1 MTMTAN
7 TNIPGQI
14 KIAMAD
20 VRAISSGGGSL
31 ADITFTVNSYASI
44 GAETPLQ
51 LVDTKLYDELGSIIP
66 VNTENGKVKIIQSCI
81 KGDVNNDGN
90 IKSNDATLI
99 LRIAAGLPEPDDYQK
114 CAADVNGDG
123 YTRSN
128 DALIVLRKAVGL
140 EAPAKDFIADR
151 RIRVSLSEVYGL
163 KGETVVVPVIVD
175 NADTLSCGD
184 MSISYD
190 STVLRAIDVLLSDG
204 LLTATNITQPGLIHI
219 SFAGTDKLKDERL
232 VEIKFEVLTDGISPL
247 AFKSVELYG
256 NDALPL
262 NSNTINKQFRS
273 WAVAPGR
280 DTLLQNYPNPF
291 NPETWI
297 PYHLHEANEVVI
309 RIHNVTG
316 ELIRELKLGYKPA
329 GIYSSQDRSA
339 YWDGKN
345 ESGEY
350 VSSGVYFYT
359 IKAGDFTA
367 TKKMII
373 QK

>member
-1 MTMTAN
+1 MFLFA
-7 TNIPGQI
+7 
-14 KIAMAD
+14 
-20 VRAISSGGGSL
+20 VC
-31 ADITFTVNSYASI
+31 
-44 GAETPLQ
+44 
-51 LVDTKLYDELGSIIP
+51 DTG
-66 VNTENGKVKIIQSCI
+66 
-81 KGDVNNDGN
+81 
-90 IKSNDATLI
+90 
-99 LRIAAGLPEPDDYQK
+99 
-114 CAADVNGDG
+114 
-123 YTRSN
+123 
-128 DALIVLRKAVGL
+128 
-140 EAPAKDFIADR
+140 
-151 RIRVSLSEVYGL
+151 RIRVSLSEAHGL
-163 KGETVVVPVIVD
+163 KGETVTVPIIVD
-175 NADTLSCGD
+175 NTDTLSCGD
-184 MSISYD
+184 MSITYD
-190 STVLRAIDVLLSDG
+190 STVLRAVDVLPSDG
-204 LLTATNITQPGLIHI
+204 LLTVTNITHPGITHI

-232 VEIKFEVLTDGISPL
+232 VEIKFEVLTDDVSPL
-247 AFKSVELYG
+247 AFKTAELYSH
-256 NDALPL
+256 DALPL
-262 NSNTINKQFRS
+262 NSNFINSQFRS
-273 WAVAPGR
+273 WAVAPER